1 VDERLDRY
9 AELAVRVGAN
19 VAPGQIVGVSGLL
32 AHAPLVRA
40 ITRAAYAAG
49 ASYVDVEYS
58 DMHVR
63 KAFVEGAPEESL
75 DWSPPWRLA
84 RMQAFGDA
92 KAASISITGDP
103 EPDLLAD
110 VDGER
115 VGRAVPK
122 ELQELGGRLVL
133 DEELINWTA
142 VAFPNE
148 GWAERIFGEPDV
160 ERLWEAVAFAVRL
173 DEPDPVAA
181 WREHLDR
188 LSERAR
194 ALNARELDSLHF
206 HGGGTDL
213 TIGLLP
219 EGNFEAARFHT
230 SWGRE
235 HAPNMPT
242 EEVYVAPD
250 ARRTEGVVR
259 STRPLGLLGTLVEGL
274 ELRFE
279 GGRVVDVQAAHG
291 ADVVRAQTQRDE
303 GAARLGEVAL
313 VDGSSRVGQTGL
325 VFYDTLFDENATCH
339 IAYGKAITRTVPGS
353 GHLSAEERD
362 AEGVN
367 YSSVHTD
374 FMIGGPEV
382 SVDGITA
389 SGEAVPILRD
399 DEWVLAS

>member
-1 VDERLDRY
+1 MDERLDRY

-19 VAPGQIVGVSGLL
+19 VESGQIVFVSGLL
-32 AHAPLVRA
+32 AHAPLARA
-40 ITRAAYAAG
+40 LTRAAYAAG
-49 ASYVDVEYS
+49 ARYVEVEYG
-58 DMHVR
+58 DTHIR
-63 KAFVEGAPEESL
+63 KAFVEGAPDESL

-84 RMQAFGDA
+84 RMQAMGDA
-92 KAASISITGDP
+92 KAASITITGDP

-115 VGRAVPK
+115 VGRAVPR
-122 ELQELGGRLVL
+122 ELQKLGARIVL
-133 DEELINWTA
+133 DEELVNWTA
-142 VAFPNE
+142 VAYPNE

-188 LSERAR
+188 LSARAA
-194 ALNARELDSLHF
+194 ALNARGFDALHF

-213 TIGLLP
+213 RIGILP
-219 EGNFEAARFHT
+219 ESRFEAARFHT

-259 STRPLGLLGTLVEGL
+259 STRPLALLGTLVEGL
-274 ELRFE
+274 ELHFE
-279 GGRVVDVQAAHG
+279 GGRIVDVQADHG
-291 ADVVRAQTQRDE
+291 ADVVRTQTQRDD
-303 GAARLGEVAL
+303 GATRLGEVAL
-313 VDGSSRVGQTGL
+313 VDGSSRVGQTGI

-339 IAYGKAITRTVPGS
+339 IAYGKAITRTVAGS
-353 GHLSAEERD
+353 GQLSPDEQHER
-362 AEGVN
+362 GVN
-367 YSSVHTD
+367 SSSVHTD
-374 FMIGGPEV
+374 FMVGGPEV
-382 SVDGITA
+382 SVDGISA

-399 DEWVLAS
+399 DEWVLS